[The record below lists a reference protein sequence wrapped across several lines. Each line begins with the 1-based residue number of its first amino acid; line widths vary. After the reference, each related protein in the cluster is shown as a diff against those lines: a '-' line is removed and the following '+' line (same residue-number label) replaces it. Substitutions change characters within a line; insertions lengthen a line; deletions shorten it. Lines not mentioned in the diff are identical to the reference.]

1 MLNSSWHVV
10 KLEAIIIIPQYLER
24 SRKAGSLW
32 GKDQH
37 DCGLLRNRCVCL
49 RVKQGGEEAPGSL
62 HLFHFLNYILFVCGG
77 ERVKQ

>member
-1 MLNSSWHVV
+1 MFNSSWHVV
-10 KLEAIIIIPQYLER
+10 KLEAITTITQYLER
-24 SRKAGSLW
+24 SRKARSLW

-49 RVKQGGEEAPGSL
+49 RVKQGGEGAPGSL